1 MRIIAKSKIVD
12 YYKDNPDAEIALED
26 WYQKTKKAEW
36 TCFADMKK
44 TFNSVDSVGN
54 QHYVFNI
61 RGNNYRL
68 VVVIKFTIKTVLIRF
83 IGTHADYD
91 NINNTVKAKN
101 V

>member
-1 MRIIAKSKIVD
+1 MRIIARSKIID
-12 YYKDNPDAEIALED
+12 YYTDNPDAEEALEE
-26 WYQKTKKAEW
+26 WYHKTKRAEW

-44 TFNSVDSVGN
+44 TFNSVDNVGN
-54 QHYVFNI
+54 QHYVFNN

-91 NINNTVKAKN
+91 KLDVKNA
-101 V
+101 